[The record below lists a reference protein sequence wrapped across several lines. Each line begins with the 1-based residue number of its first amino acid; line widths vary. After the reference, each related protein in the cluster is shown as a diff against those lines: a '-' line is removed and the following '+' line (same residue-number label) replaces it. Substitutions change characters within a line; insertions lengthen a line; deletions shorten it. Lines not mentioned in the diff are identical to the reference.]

1 MLGRT
6 WFSKRS
12 TISFFASKLQGYTA
26 EKVHRLL
33 HSRILQR
40 VRRARQGSRVLPMTM
55 EMFWVVHSSSG
66 AVLLEVQRLRAN
78 RDTTA

>member
-1 MLGRT
+1 
-6 WFSKRS
+6 
-12 TISFFASKLQGYTA
+12 
-26 EKVHRLL
+26 
-33 HSRILQR
+33 
-40 VRRARQGSRVLPMTM
+40 MTM